1 MWEATEAQGVH
12 IVGCIC
18 DDDAATLLS
27 GWPVLRLSGSRT
39 LGAWGRNTGGAEGGG
54 EPVQLSPARH

>member
-12 IVGCIC
+12 VVGCIC

-27 GWPVLRLSGSRT
+27 GLACAAAVWNPGP
-39 LGAWGRNTGGAEGGG
+39 WGRNTGGAEGGG
-54 EPVQLSPARH
+54 EPVQLSAARH